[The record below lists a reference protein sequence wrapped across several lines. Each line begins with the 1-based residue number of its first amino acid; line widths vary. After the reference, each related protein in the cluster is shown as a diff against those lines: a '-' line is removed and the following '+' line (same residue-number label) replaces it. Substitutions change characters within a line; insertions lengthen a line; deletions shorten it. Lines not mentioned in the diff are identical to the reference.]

1 MKIEE
6 AIQQKKFKSE
16 FIKADI
22 NIMFTCSWLSLI
34 KKQLLADFKISW
46 QQFNLLRIL
55 KGQYPNTSPLKNL
68 SERMI
73 DRTSNPSRLVD
84 KLVDKGYAVRSTCP
98 VDRRRVDIIISEQGL
113 ALVDEASRVIEDGL
127 TTIMKRLSESEA
139 KVLNDLLDK
148 LRTES

>member
-6 AIQQKKFKSE
+6 AIQQKKFRSE

-55 KGQYPNTSPLKNL
+55 KGQHPNPSPLKNL

-73 DRTSNPSRLVD
+73 DRTSNTSRLVD
-84 KLVDKGYAVRSTCP
+84 KLVDKGYAIRTTCP
-98 VDRRRVDIIISEQGL
+98 EDRRRVDIIISDKGVE
-113 ALVDEASRVIEDGL
+113 LVDEASKVIEEGL
-127 TTIMKRLSESEA
+127 TIIMKRLSEDEA
-139 KVLNDLLDK
+139 KTLNNLLDK
-148 LRTES
+148 LRTE